1 MAGDK
6 PEEPSKPLVDAYVE
20 ADKQFGKLEDT
31 GRLLIEAA
39 RQQRD
44 AGEAIVKFAK
54 FADKF
59 GGIPQDILEEQIS
72 AVNRS
77 ADSARMLGMAIRE
90 PLGLFTSTLSSTANT
105 SVVFGTGVA
114 AIAPFVRQPEM
125 TQPMADLVRNLNI
138 VFDRGGMVAKV
149 RRMMVQ
155 LALDRS
161 AEGRSSPVQL
171 LDEAEALMG
180 RPAGAADSPLGAFI
194 AMRSAVN
201 ESLEAIRRRAPDQE
215 STKGVGKIVSLGRR
229 CGRAGLAIS
238 HFERLEVEWGQ
249 LNDKLSD
256 GKSAQ
261 LSRDQIALI
270 FTNGLSFLLALLEA
284 IDGEVLKQVTR

>member
-44 AGEAIVKFAK
+44 AGEAIVKFA
-54 FADKF
+54 
-59 GGIPQDILEEQIS
+59 
-72 AVNRS
+72 N
-77 ADSARMLGMAIRE
+77 
-90 PLGLFTSTLSSTANT
+90 
-105 SVVFGTGVA
+105 FGTGVA